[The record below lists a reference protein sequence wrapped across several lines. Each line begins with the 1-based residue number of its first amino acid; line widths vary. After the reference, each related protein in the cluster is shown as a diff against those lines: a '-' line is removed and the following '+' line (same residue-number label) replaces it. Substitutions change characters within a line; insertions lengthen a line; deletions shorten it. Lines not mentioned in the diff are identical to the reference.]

1 MKGYN
6 MADLANTDFEALLA
20 QYDYKFK
27 KGDIV
32 KGTVFGYDSNSVIV
46 DIGAKNTAYVPSYE
60 VSPQR
65 GANVEEVL
73 QKGVEYE
80 FLIIQDAD
88 DDGKFALSYKR
99 VHMAYIWLELEKLK
113 QNDETIAAP
122 VIQVVKGGIIVDV
135 SGVQGFV
142 PQGQLY
148 SASSNVQVGD
158 KIELKILTVD
168 KKQNNL
174 ILSNKKVYEASI
186 EETKKNVLAQV
197 EVGHV
202 VKGEVVRLTDFG
214 AFVNVSG
221 LDCLLPL
228 SQLSWKWVEH
238 PSDLLKIG
246 QIIDA
251 EIIEI
256 DNKKHRI
263 SLSLKNMEPDP
274 WTNAEKEL
282 QEGMVT
288 EGLVTRIRNFGAF
301 IEVLNGVEALLPQNC
316 VETYAKDNR
325 KELKIGDKIQV
336 RVIKFNSKDRRI
348 SLDLA

>member
-1 MKGYN
+1 MSN
-6 MADLANTDFEALLA
+6 DIANTDFEELLN

-32 KGTVFGYDSNSVIV
+32 KGTVCCYEPSSVSI
-46 DIGAKNTAYVPSYE
+46 DIGAKNVAYVPNHEIST
-60 VSPQR
+60 QR
-65 GANVEEVL
+65 GINPEDVL
-73 QKGVEYE
+73 KQGEEYE
-80 FLIIQDAD
+80 FLIIQDSD

-99 VHMAYIWLELEKLK
+99 VQMAYIWLELEKLK
-113 QNDETIAAP
+113 QADETIAAP
-122 VIQVVKGGIIVDV
+122 VIQIVKGGVIVDV

-142 PQGQLY
+142 PSGQIY
-148 SASSNVQVGD
+148 SGNPQIQVGD
-158 KIELKILTVD
+158 KIELKILTAD

-197 EVGHV
+197 EVGQV

-238 PSDLLKIG
+238 PSDLLTIG
-246 QIIDA
+246 QSIEA

-263 SLSLKNMEPDP
+263 SLSLKNMQPDP
-274 WTNAEKEL
+274 WEDAAKEL
-282 QEGMVT
+282 QEGMIT
-288 EGLVTRIRNFGAF
+288 EGLITRIRNFGAF
-301 IEVLNGVEALLPQNC
+301 IEVLKGVEALLPQNC
-316 VETYAKDNR
+316 MEAYAQKN
-325 KELKIGDKIQV
+325 KTELKVGNTIKV
-336 RVIKFNSKDRRI
+336 RIIRFNSKDRRI
-348 SLDLA
+348 SLDLAD

>member
-1 MKGYN
+1 MSN
-6 MADLANTDFEALLA
+6 DIANADFESLLG

-32 KGTVFGYDSNSVIV
+32 KGVVYGYDSNNVSV
-46 DIGAKNTAYVPSYE
+46 DIGAKNMAFVPSYE
-60 VSPQR
+60 VSAQR
-65 GANVEEVL
+65 GVAAEEVL
-73 QKGVEYE
+73 QKGTEYE

-99 VHMAYIWLELEKLK
+99 VHMAYIWMELEKLK
-113 QNDETIAAP
+113 QADETIAAP
-122 VIQVVKGGIIVDV
+122 IIQIVKGGLIVDV

-142 PQGQLY
+142 PQGQIY
-148 SASSNVQVGD
+148 AGSSQAQVGD
-158 KIELKILTVD
+158 KIELKILTAD

-186 EETKKNVLAQV
+186 EETKKNVLSQV
-197 EVGHV
+197 V

-238 PSDLLKIG
+238 PSDMLAVG
-246 QIIDA
+246 QVIEA

-256 DNKKHRI
+256 DSKKHRI

-274 WTNAEKEL
+274 WANAEKEL
-282 QEGMVT
+282 QEGMIT
-288 EGLVTRIRNFGAF
+288 DGLITRIRNFGAF
-301 IEVLNGVEALLPQNC
+301 VEVLKGVEALLPQNC
-316 VETYAKDNR
+316 LEAFSQKSK
-325 KELKIGDKIQV
+325 KELKVGDTIKV
-336 RVIKFNSKDRRI
+336 RIIKFNSKDRRI
-348 SLDLA
+348 SLDLAD